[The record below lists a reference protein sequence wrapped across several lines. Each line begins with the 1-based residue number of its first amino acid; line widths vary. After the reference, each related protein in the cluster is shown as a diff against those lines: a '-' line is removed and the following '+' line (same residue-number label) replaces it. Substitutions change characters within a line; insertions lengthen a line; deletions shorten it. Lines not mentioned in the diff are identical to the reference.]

1 MEEYYV
7 IVAAWYDVRI
17 LGPVW
22 PNINPKPS
30 GSSKNK
36 GSRKK
41 AHARHMTGLG
51 MLVLKQLREEKIQS
65 RGLRFLQ
72 MYLRSRSGDSLVSS

>member
-1 MEEYYV
+1 
-7 IVAAWYDVRI
+7 
-17 LGPVW
+17 
-22 PNINPKPS
+22 
-30 GSSKNK
+30 
-36 GSRKK
+36 
-41 AHARHMTGLG
+41 MTGLG

>member
-1 MEEYYV
+1 M

-41 AHARHMTGLG
+41 AHARHVIELG
-51 MLVLKQLREEKIQS
+51 DVGTQTTVLNVV
-65 RGLRFLQ
+65 
-72 MYLRSRSGDSLVSS
+72 Y